1 MLLSDYTDKEELD
14 FIASL
19 YNEADKQIKEVYQ
32 EQKDNRDELLKQL
45 AAIMLAYTILN
56 DLMKLS
62 IKDKKKEYNR
72 LSKMVIKY
80 AQAQGATQNK
90 VIEDILSSTINKTFD
105 FYSYN
110 ADLKDVKKIIE
121 NNFKGK
127 HFSSRVWTKE
137 EDVANVLH
145 KQVNDFLNGKVNVN
159 QIKKNIEKT
168 YNTNAYNAKR
178 LVETEINRVE
188 DEAFKRF
195 CRETNVKKVTRNEVL
210 DMATCSECEGLN
222 GIIYDLVDAPGVV
235 HPLCRGFNTI
245 VK

>member
-1 MLLSDYTDKEELD
+1 MKDYTDKEELD
-14 FIASL
+14 FIEEL
-19 YNEADKQIKEVYQ
+19 YNEADELIKEVYK
-32 EQKDNRDELLKQL
+32 EQKNNKDELLKQI

-62 IKDKKKEYNR
+62 KAEKKKEYNR
-72 LSKMVIKY
+72 LSEMVTSGAQSQGVTQNRVIK
-80 AQAQGATQNK
+80 
-90 VIEDILSSTINKTFD
+90 DILNSTANKTFN

-110 ADLKDVKKIIE
+110 VGLKDVREIIG

-127 HFSSRVWTKE
+127 HFSSRVWE
-137 EDVANVLH
+137 NESGVAKHLH

-159 QIKKNIEKT
+159 QIKRNIETT

-195 CRETNVKKVTRNEVL
+195 CKETGVKKVMRNEEM
-210 DMATCSECEGLN
+210 DSRTCNECA
-222 GIIYDLVDAPGVV
+222 GINENIYDLADAPGGL

-245 VK
+245 VE

>member
-1 MLLSDYTDKEELD
+1 MSDYTDKEELE
-14 FIASL
+14 FIESL
-19 YNEADKQIKEVYQ
+19 YDEADKQIKEVYK
-32 EQKDNRDELLKQL
+32 EQKDNRDELLKQI
-45 AAIMLAYTILN
+45 ANIMITYTVLN

-62 IKDKKKEYNR
+62 IADKKKEYNR
-72 LSKMVIKY
+72 LSKVVIK
-80 AQAQGATQNK
+80 ASLGQGATQNR
-90 VIEDILSSTINKTFD
+90 VIEEMLSSVINKTYD

-110 ADLKDVKKIIE
+110 VGLKDVKEIIG

-127 HFSSRVWTKE
+127 HFSTRVWEKE
-137 EDVANVLH
+137 EYVAKHLH

-168 YNTNAYNAKR
+168 YNASAYNAHR

-188 DEAFKRF
+188 DESFKRF
-195 CRETNVKKVTRNEVL
+195 CKETNVKKVMRNEVL

-222 GIIYDLVDAPGVV
+222 GNIYNLDDAPGVV

-245 VK
+245 VE

>member
-19 YNEADKQIKEVYQ
+19 YDEADKLIKEVYQ

-62 IKDKKKEYNR
+62 IQDKKKEYNR
-72 LSKMVIKY
+72 LSKMVTKY

-110 ADLKDVKKIIE
+110 VNLKDVKEIIG

-127 HFSSRVWTKE
+127 HFSTRVWEKE
-137 EDVANVLH
+137 EDVAKHLH
-145 KQVNDFLNGKVNVN
+145 KKVNDFLNGKVNVN
-159 QIKKNIEKT
+159 QIKKNIENT

-195 CRETNVKKVTRNEVL
+195 CRETNVKKVMRNEVL

-222 GIIYDLVDAPGVV
+222 GIIYNLDDAPGVI

-245 VK
+245 VE